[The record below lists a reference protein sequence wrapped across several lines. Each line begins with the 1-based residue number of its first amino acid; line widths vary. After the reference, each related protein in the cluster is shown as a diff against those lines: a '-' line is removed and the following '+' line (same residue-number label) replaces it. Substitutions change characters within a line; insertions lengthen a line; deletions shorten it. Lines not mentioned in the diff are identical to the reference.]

1 CTLEKLTALDLGFD
15 RSNVLLVNANL
26 RSANIPGGE
35 HQVVLTDI
43 ESRLRQIPGVL
54 SVAQS
59 SRVPISNDE
68 SAGPLLVDRPNAP
81 KGPDAE
87 VWMNFVSPGYF
98 ETMREPMLAG
108 RNFDST
114 DTATS
119 APVAILNEAVA
130 RKFLPGMN
138 VIGTVVQRV
147 EGRGAEHSCPHRRTG
162 TRCKV
167 RVSA

>member
-1 CTLEKLTALDLGFD
+1 T
-15 RSNVLLVNANL
+15 
-26 RSANIPGGE
+26 
-35 HQVVLTDI
+35 
-43 ESRLRQIPGVL
+43 QICGP
-54 SVAQS
+54 QI
-59 SRVPISNDE
+59 SRVASIRLFLPISRAGCAEFLGCSQCPSHRACPFSNDE

-119 APVAILNEAVA
+119 APVEIVNEAFA

-147 EGRGAEHSCPHRRTG
+147 EGRAGVTNTP
-162 TRCKV
+162 V
-167 RVSA
+167 RIV